1 MKVTGFTII
10 RNAIKFDYPV
20 LEAIE
25 SILPICDEFIVGVG
39 NSDDDTLQLIRS
51 IQSPKLK
58 IIETIWDD
66 NKREG
71 GLVLSIE
78 TNKVFDAIS
87 DDTDWCFYI
96 QSDECVHE
104 NDLSAI
110 KEAMIKYK
118 DDRSVEG
125 LLFDYKHFYGHYNY
139 IGVGRRWYSK
149 EIRIIKNDK
158 NIRSYKDAQ
167 GFRTRDNEKLKVKKI
182 NASIYHYGWV
192 KSPKAQQAKQENFHK
207 MWHDD
212 EWMKKNVPVVEEF
225 DYSNIDLLEEYKG
238 THPAVYTNRIAK
250 ANWRFV
256 YDKSKI
262 KLSLKY
268 RFLHMIEKLTGWRIG
283 ENKNYLIL
291 KD

>member
-1 MKVTGFTII
+1 M
-10 RNAIKFDYPV
+10 
-20 LEAIE
+20 
-25 SILPICDEFIVGVG
+25 
-39 NSDDDTLQLIRS
+39 
-51 IQSPKLK
+51 
-58 IIETIWDD
+58 
-66 NKREG
+66 
-71 GLVLSIE
+71 
-78 TNKVFDAIS
+78 
-87 DDTDWCFYI
+87 
-96 QSDECVHE
+96 
-104 NDLSAI
+104 
-110 KEAMIKYK
+110 
-118 DDRSVEG
+118 
-125 LLFDYKHFYGHYNY
+125 
-139 IGVGRRWYSK
+139 
-149 EIRIIKNDK
+149 
-158 NIRSYKDAQ
+158 
-167 GFRTRDNEKLKVKKI
+167 KKI

>member
-1 MKVTGFTII
+1 
-10 RNAIKFDYPV
+10 
-20 LEAIE
+20 
-25 SILPICDEFIVGVG
+25 
-39 NSDDDTLQLIRS
+39 
-51 IQSPKLK
+51 
-58 IIETIWDD
+58 
-66 NKREG
+66 
-71 GLVLSIE
+71 
-78 TNKVFDAIS
+78 
-87 DDTDWCFYI
+87 
-96 QSDECVHE
+96 
-104 NDLSAI
+104 
-110 KEAMIKYK
+110 
-118 DDRSVEG
+118 
-125 LLFDYKHFYGHYNY
+125 
-139 IGVGRRWYSK
+139 
-149 EIRIIKNDK
+149 
-158 NIRSYKDAQ
+158 
-167 GFRTRDNEKLKVKKI
+167 
-182 NASIYHYGWV
+182 
-192 KSPKAQQAKQENFHK
+192 